1 MGHDKQKKLD
11 LNCRWDILLKQ
22 YTGHRCLNVWQSQM
36 KIVDAHTHLL
46 DEPGYLDNL
55 LNTMDQCGI
64 GMCCMS
70 GLGKLF
76 GHADNAG
83 VKSAFRAH
91 PDRIIGAVFI
101 RPGVD
106 GPEKIEQAYEDGF
119 RMVKIHLP
127 RVPYNDTSCFNLWAR
142 ANEYRMPV
150 LFHTGVVVCK
160 ESPGERIN
168 SWYMH
173 PMRIE
178 PITREFPDLDII
190 IAHLGIHWNA
200 DAAELAR
207 MRPNVYVDLTGE
219 PDGWRKR
226 ADTVGIEKWLWW
238 PRAFEKVVFGTDV
251 HYSKIGQ
258 ILEEDINRLDRL
270 DIPLH
275 TRAKFLSGNMLR
287 LLDMENQ

>member
-1 MGHDKQKKLD
+1 
-11 LNCRWDILLKQ
+11 
-22 YTGHRCLNVWQSQM
+22 M
-36 KIVDAHTHLL
+36 KIIDAHTHLL
-46 DEPGYLDNL
+46 DESGYLDHL

-64 GMCCMS
+64 ETCCVS

-76 GHADNAG
+76 GHTDNAG
-83 VKSAFRAH
+83 IRCAFRTH
-91 PDRIIGAVFI
+91 PDRVVGAVFI

-119 RMVKIHLP
+119 RMVKVHLP
-127 RVPYNDTSCFNLWAR
+127 RVPYNDTSCFNLWAA

-150 LFHTGVVVCK
+150 LFHSGVVVCT

-178 PITREFPDLDII
+178 PITREFPDLGII
-190 IAHLGIHWNA
+190 IAHLGVHWNE

-219 PDGWRKR
+219 PDGWRMR
-226 ADTVGIEKWLWW
+226 VDTIGIKKWLWW
-238 PRAFEKVVFGTDV
+238 PGAFEKVVFGTDV
-251 HYSKIGQ
+251 HYSKIRQ
-258 ILEEDINRLDRL
+258 ILEEDIHRLDRL
-270 DIPLH
+270 DIPLQ
-275 TRAKFLSGNMLR
+275 TRAKFFSGNMLR